1 MAAQSVNKGAKGNPA
16 RIRMANVSKKA
27 KRIANKARNERIRG
41 FNSLTRQR
49 NYMRAHKRD
58 NLSA

>member
-1 MAAQSVNKGAKGNPA
+1 MASSAVKGAKGNPA
-16 RIRMANVSKKA
+16 RIRMANPTKKA
-27 KRIANKARNERIRG
+27 KRIANRNRNERVVG

-58 NLSA
+58 KIAN